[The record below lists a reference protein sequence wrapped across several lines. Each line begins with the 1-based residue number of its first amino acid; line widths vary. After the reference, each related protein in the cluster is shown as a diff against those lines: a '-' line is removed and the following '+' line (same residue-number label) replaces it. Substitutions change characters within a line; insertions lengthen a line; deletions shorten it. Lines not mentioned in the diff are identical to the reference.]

1 MSLPTLGRGKG
12 DEGMTDSSADNQ
24 IYYDGGRVFLRRL
37 APEDVTDT
45 YLEWFKDGVVTEFLD
60 SRDLTREDVVN
71 YIVEGAEKRLHFMYG
86 IFDKATGDHIGNV
99 KVGPI
104 QWAHGISDLVCVIG
118 RRDYWGR
125 GLAKEAI
132 RLGNR
137 VAFDVHDMR
146 KVSGGIASGNV
157 GSIKAYTGAGWV
169 VEATM
174 KGHHLIN
181 GEPQDRVVVSCFNP
195 RYFPNEGEIGGR

>member
-1 MSLPTLGRGKG
+1 MENSIVTI
-12 DEGMTDSSADNQ
+12 EQAADLSTR
-24 IYYDGGRVFLRRL
+24 YDDGGRIFLRRL
-37 APEDVTDT
+37 TAEDVSEE
-45 YLEWFKDGVVTEFLD
+45 YLDWFRDETVTEFLD
-60 SRDLTREDVVN
+60 SRSLTRRSVIE
-71 YIVEGAEKRLHFMYG
+71 YIESGASSKTHYMYG
-86 IFDKATGDHIGNV
+86 IFDIGHDKHIGNI

-104 QWAHGISDLVCVIG
+104 QWAHLVSDLVCVIG
-118 RRDYWGR
+118 AREYWGQ

-137 VAFDVHDMR
+137 VAFDVHGMR

-181 GEPQDRVVVSCFNP
+181 GEPQDRIVVSCFNP
-195 RYFPNEGEIGGR
+195 KFFP

>member
-1 MSLPTLGRGKG
+1 MTTTLP
-12 DEGMTDSSADNQ
+12 DPSASADDLATE
-24 IYYDGGRVFLRRL
+24 YEEGGRIFLRRL
-37 APEDVTDT
+37 TAEDVSQD
-45 YLEWFKDGVVTEFLD
+45 YLDWFADETVTEFLD
-60 SRDLTREDVVN
+60 SRRLTRESVVD
-71 YIVEGAEKRLHFMYG
+71 YIENGAATKTHYMYG
-86 IFDKATGDHIGNV
+86 IFDKDSRRHIGNI

-104 QWAHGISDLVCVIG
+104 QWNHLVADLVCVIG
-118 RRDYWGR
+118 AREFWGK

-137 VAFDVHDMR
+137 VAFDVHGMR
-146 KVSGGIASGNV
+146 KVSGGIASGNI

-169 VEATM
+169 IEATM

-195 RYFPNEGEIGGR
+195 KFFPQEG